1 MHDMRISLSQE
12 EYQSL
17 LGSKIKLDILDRH
30 FSRPENNAMY
40 RSDFETIT
48 GFEHTNYNPKAFDP
62 SNEELP
68 YV

>member
-17 LGSKIKLDILDRH
+17 LESKIKLDILDRH

-40 RSDFETIT
+40 RSD
-48 GFEHTNYNPKAFDP
+48 
-62 SNEELP
+62 
-68 YV
+68 